1 MDPGRHSHFH
11 FLNDTDE
18 RKQQKGALIL
28 VAKGIRYHD
37 KWDLTWYNGK
47 FYPLRVSHYCK
58 QLKIKTSFAMMLIY
72 IRFIYMYSLYKMLEK
87 RLLV

>member
-1 MDPGRHSHFH
+1 MQSMDPGRHSHFH

-37 KWDLTWYNGK
+37 
-47 FYPLRVSHYCK
+47 
-58 QLKIKTSFAMMLIY
+58 Q
-72 IRFIYMYSLYKMLEK
+72 
-87 RLLV
+87 